1 MTFKTFCV
9 LGIFSLFFS
18 GMQAQEKTNQW
29 DENGNRN
36 GPWEQYYP
44 GTKQLRYEGT
54 FLNGKEVG
62 VFKFYCEN
70 CKKQPA
76 VIKEFNPE
84 NELATVKYFSPEGKL
99 LSEGTMEGK
108 IRIGTWTYYQEDT
121 AKIVLTE
128 EYVNDELHGEK
139 ITYYPNGK
147 ITERTNYQ
155 QGKQQGEAVY
165 YDENG
170 SLIKRLNYKDGLL
183 HGRAIFYTSS
193 GLMMIDGNYNED
205 KEFGVWKYY
214 SEGNLVQEIVI
225 EEN

>member
-1 MTFKTFCV
+1 MTINKFCI
-9 LGIFSLFFS
+9 LGIFGLLFSSL
-18 GMQAQEKTNQW
+18 QAQEKTNQL

-36 GPWEQYYP
+36 GPWEQFYP

-62 VFKFYCEN
+62 VFKFYCEK
-70 CKKQPA
+70 CKSQPT

-108 IRIGTWTYYQEDT
+108 NRTGTWTYFQADSE
-121 AKIVLTE
+121 KIVLTE
-128 EYVNDELHGEK
+128 EYLNDELHGEK
-139 ITYYPNGK
+139 ITYYSNGN

-155 QGKQQGEAVY
+155 NGKLEGEAVF

-170 SLIKRLNYKDGLL
+170 ALIKRLNYINGLL
-183 HGRAIFYTSS
+183 HGRAILYTSS
-193 GLMMIDGNYNED
+193 GQIMIDGNYKED
-205 KEFGVWKYY
+205 KEYGVWKYY